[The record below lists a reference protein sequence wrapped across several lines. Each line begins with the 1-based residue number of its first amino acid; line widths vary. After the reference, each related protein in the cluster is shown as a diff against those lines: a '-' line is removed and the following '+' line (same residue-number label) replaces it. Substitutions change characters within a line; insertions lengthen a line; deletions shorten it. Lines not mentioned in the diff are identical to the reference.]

1 MYRQCRQ
8 LLARAL
14 KADIPFVVLSAG
26 SPDLASARKVAKYLD
41 TGRLWCAVDGVLA
54 RDHC

>member
-41 TGRLWCAVDGVLA
+41 TGRLWCSVDGILA
-54 RDHC
+54 